1 MDNKKDVCILV
12 QARLGS
18 TRAPA
23 KVMLPMHN
31 LWVLDH
37 VVNRC
42 KMIKSA
48 NKVIVC
54 TTSSSQDDQIYEH
67 CLQSKT
73 LCYRGSSENVLSRYH
88 GAAVKFQ
95 CSHVIRVTS
104 DCPLIDPGIID
115 GMVNYFFKNKLTYLG
130 PKYYGN
136 HNFPDGFNAEIFK
149 FSALDEAHKY
159 AKDPYELEH
168 VTPYI
173 INKYSTLEYDYPL
186 DIQLNKL
193 DLSKLHLSLD
203 TYADYLNILNIYNNL
218 YPDNNNFT
226 MKDVLLFLENLI
238 R

>member
-1 MDNKKDVCILV
+1 MKTMNDICVLI
-12 QARLGS
+12 QSRLGS
-18 TRAPA
+18 TRLPH
-23 KVMLPMHN
+23 KVMLPIQN
-31 LWVLDH
+31 LCVLDH

-42 KMIKSA
+42 KRAKSL

-54 TTSSSQDDQIYEH
+54 TTDLPEDDLIYNH
-67 CLQSKT
+67 CLENNIP
-73 LCYRGSSENVLSRYH
+73 CHRGSSKNVLSRYH

-104 DCPLIDPGIID
+104 DCPLIDPEIID
-115 GMVNYFFKNKLTYLG
+115 DMVKFFFKNKLTYLG

-136 HNFPDGFNAEIFK
+136 HNFPDGFNVEIFK
-149 FSALDEAHKY
+149 FSVLDEAHKH
-159 AKDPYELEH
+159 AKDLYELEH

-173 INKYSTLEYDYPL
+173 INKYSNLEYNYPL

-226 MKDVLLFLENLI
+226 MKDVLLFLENLL
-238 R
+238 